1 MLACPSCLRS
11 VPEGGISCPACGASL
26 VNSWSPTRHQVKVP
40 RDKQAQVGGL
50 PHAITAATP
59 LSNGRF
65 ITGAT
70 VAERY
75 RIISLVG
82 SGGMGEV
89 YKAEDLKLDQTVAL
103 KFLPESFAFDG
114 AALTRFRN
122 EVRIT
127 RQISHPNVCRVYDI
141 GEVDG
146 RTFLSMEFID
156 GEDLSSLLRR
166 IGRLPGDKAT
176 EIARQICAGLAAAHD
191 NGVLHRDLKPA
202 NIMIDGRGKARVTDF
217 GVAVAAQEV
226 RSDGVI
232 AGTPTYMAPE
242 QLTGKEVTQQSDIY
256 ALGLVL
262 YELFTGKRVFEANS
276 VHDMLKLHDQ
286 STPTTPSSHVKN
298 IEPLVEKII
307 LRCLEKDPKKRPAS
321 AIQVAAALPGG
332 DPLQAALALGE
343 TPSPEMVAASPEQG
357 TLRPIVATL
366 YFVALLAGLAF
377 IVLLSGK
384 VKLHRQVPLDKS
396 PDVIRERANEIVHR
410 LGYGDPPTDSTM
422 GMGYDRNYIRYAS
435 EHHNL
440 TDLTDGLKTGRLPV
454 FQFQYRQSPRY
465 LVPYSGWQVTGTDP
479 PREISDMA
487 GVTLDTQGRLINF
500 YAVPPQVEE
509 PQAATPPPDWSIL
522 FAEAGLDISKFTPA
536 TPRQVPA
543 HHNDARAAWE
553 GILPGAPQ
561 IPIRVEAAGYRSRA
575 TYFEIIFPWDA
586 PSLREQNR
594 KGSRI
599 VGIAIP
605 ALVLTVIVA
614 GVMLARRNYRRELGD
629 RKGASRLALFMLVL
643 SIFHWVLAAH
653 HVPEMFFELSNLFT
667 GIEMGLFIMSL
678 LWIFYMVLEPV
689 VRRRWPTRIISWSRL
704 LAGDFRDPLVG
715 RDVLIG
721 AVLGTA
727 LTLTGNL
734 SILAPRLFGRPLDYG
749 GIASDT
755 LLGFNEIVHF
765 IFGDALT
772 GSLAVGLGSV
782 FLLSLML
789 IILRRAWLTGGVAWV
804 LLTAFFVVNGRSG
817 FDLLFPAVSA
827 GIVIFALMRIGLLAA
842 ISMLFFSLVTN
853 ATPMTSNV
861 SAYYASSTAMTLV
874 TLTILA
880 VYGYRTALAG
890 QRLFSG
896 RLIED

>member
-1 MLACPSCLRS
+1 MAACPSCLRS
-11 VPEGGISCPACGASL
+11 VPETAVSCPACGTPL
-26 VNSWSPTRHQVKVP
+26 LNSWTPTRHQHRARVVANAIP
-40 RDKQAQVGGL
+40 GL
-50 PHAITAATP
+50 SQSFASFEKDGH
-59 LSNGRF
+59 F
-65 ITGAT
+65 IAGT
-70 VAERY
+70 VLAERY
-75 RIISLVG
+75 RIISLLG
-82 SGGMGEV
+82 RGGMGEV
-89 YKAEDLKLDQTVAL
+89 YKAEDLKLQQAVAL
-103 KFLPESFAFDG
+103 KFLPEAIARDG
-114 AALTRFRN
+114 NALTRFRN

-176 EIARQICAGLAAAHD
+176 EIARQICAGVAAAHD

-226 RSDGVI
+226 RGDGVI

-242 QLTGKEVTQQSDIY
+242 QLTGKEVTEQSDIY

-262 YELFTGKRVFEANS
+262 YELFTGKRVFEETSVANL
-276 VHDMLKLHDQ
+276 LKLHDQ

-298 IEPLVEKII
+298 IDPLVEKVI
-307 LRCLEKDPKKRPAS
+307 LRCLEKDPKKRPTS

-366 YFVALLAGLAF
+366 YFVAVLAGLAF
-377 IVLLSGK
+377 IVLLSGR

-410 LGYGDPPTDSTM
+410 LGYGDTATDSTL
-422 GMGYDRNYIRYAS
+422 GVNYDLDYLRYLG
-435 EHHNL
+435 EHDNATNL
-440 TDLTDGLKTGRLPV
+440 RDRLKTGRPPV
-454 FQFQYRQSPRY
+454 IRFWYRQSPRY
-465 LVPYSGWQVTGTDP
+465 LAPYSGWQVTRTDP
-479 PREISDMA
+479 PTEVSGMA
-487 GVTLDTQGRLINF
+487 GVVLDTQGQLINF

-509 PQAATPPPDWSIL
+509 PQATTPAPDWSVL
-522 FAEAGLDISKFTPA
+522 FAEAGLDVSKFAPA
-536 TPRQVPA
+536 APRQVPA

-553 GILPGAPQ
+553 GSLPGEPQ

-575 TYFEIIFPWDA
+575 TYFEIIFPWNA
-586 PSLREQNR
+586 TSLREQHR
-594 KGSRI
+594 KRSR
-599 VGIAIP
+599 VLTIAIWV
-605 ALVLTVIVA
+605 LVLTAIAA
-614 GVMLARRNYRRELGD
+614 GVTLARRNYNRGLGD
-629 RKGASRLALFMLVL
+629 RKGAGRLALFMLVL

-653 HVPEMFFELSNLFT
+653 HVPQMNLESSNLIT
-667 GIEMGLFIMSL
+667 GIEHGLFLMSL

-689 VRRRWPTRIISWSRL
+689 VRRRWPRRIISWSRL

-715 RDVLIG
+715 RDVLAG
-721 AVLGTA
+721 ALLGVA
-727 LTLTGNL
+727 FTLTTNFWN
-734 SILAPRLFGRPLDYG
+734 LAPTLVGRPAAYTT
-749 GIASDT
+749 INPDT
-755 LLGFNEIVHF
+755 LLGFNEFVHF
-765 IFGDALT
+765 VFAEVPT
-772 GSLAVGLGSV
+772 MSLVVGLGSI

-789 IILRRAWLTGGVAWV
+789 IVLRRDWLTGGVAWALLMTFLV
-804 LLTAFFVVNGRSG
+804 LNGQHWSPID
-817 FDLLFPAVSA
+817 FLFAAVIA

-842 ISMLFFSLVTN
+842 ISMSFFASLTSSM
-853 ATPMTSNV
+853 PMTPNV
-861 SAYYASSTAMTLV
+861 SAYYTGGTAITLLTLV
-874 TLTILA
+874 ALA
-880 VYGYRTALAG
+880 AYGYRTALAG
-890 QRLFSG
+890 QPLFSG